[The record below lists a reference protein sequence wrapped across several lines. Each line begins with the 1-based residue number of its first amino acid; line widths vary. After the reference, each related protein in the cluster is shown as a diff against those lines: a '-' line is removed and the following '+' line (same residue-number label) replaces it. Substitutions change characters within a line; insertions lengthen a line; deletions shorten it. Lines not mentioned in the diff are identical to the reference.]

1 MIAVTSTETARRG
14 LNPVVKVV
22 LLLWVGCAVAS
33 LLTFVFAL
41 NSDAQIERALEARYD
56 ADISFTHERRRRV
69 LLIDGEDR
77 NCKVAGHLFSLDDVS
92 IRCFI
97 PDEPPALR

>member
-1 MIAVTSTETARRG
+1 MTVTETARRG
-14 LNPVVKVV
+14 MNPVVKVV
-22 LLLWVGCAVAS
+22 LLLWVGCAVVS

-56 ADISFTHERRRRV
+56 ADISFERHDRKRV

-77 NCKVAGHLFSLDDVS
+77 SCKVAGHLFSLDDVS
-92 IRCFI
+92 IRCFV

>member
-1 MIAVTSTETARRG
+1 MTSTGAARPR

-33 LLTFVFAL
+33 LLTFVVAL
-41 NSDAQIERALEARYD
+41 HSDAEIEQALEAKYD
-56 ADISFTHERRRRV
+56 ADVSFERNNRRRV
-69 LLIDGEDR
+69 LLVDGEDR
-77 NCKVAGHLFSLDDVS
+77 NCTVTGHLFSLDDVA

>member
-1 MIAVTSTETARRG
+1 MTSSVARARM
-14 LNPVVKVV
+14 NPVVKVV

-41 NSDAQIERALEARYD
+41 NSDGSIEQALESRYD
-56 ADISFTHERRRRV
+56 ADISFTSERRRRV

-77 NCKVAGHLFSLDDVS
+77 NCEVAGHLFSLDDVA
-92 IRCFI
+92 IRCFV
-97 PDEPPALR
+97 PDEPPPLR